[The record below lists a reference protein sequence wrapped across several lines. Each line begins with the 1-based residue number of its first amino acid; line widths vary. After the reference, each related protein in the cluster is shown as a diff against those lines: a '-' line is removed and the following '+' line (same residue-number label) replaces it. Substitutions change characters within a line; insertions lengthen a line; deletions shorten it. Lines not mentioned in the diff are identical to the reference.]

1 MLLAVVVVVVD
12 VYLARLSGNVG
23 LSGGVSP
30 PWLPP
35 TTICC
40 NECFFVTL
48 LKGAPSLRGPR
59 GDADVMPLFVLASIA
74 AVEPADADG
83 TIPIVG
89 VASIDA
95 CTQPTNRNQIR

>member
-1 MLLAVVVVVVD
+1 MLLVVD

-35 TTICC
+35 PTTICC
-40 NECFFVTL
+40 NECFLVTP

-74 AVEPADADG
+74 AVEPAEADG

-89 VASIDA
+89 VASMDA
-95 CTQPTNRNQIR
+95 CTQPAER